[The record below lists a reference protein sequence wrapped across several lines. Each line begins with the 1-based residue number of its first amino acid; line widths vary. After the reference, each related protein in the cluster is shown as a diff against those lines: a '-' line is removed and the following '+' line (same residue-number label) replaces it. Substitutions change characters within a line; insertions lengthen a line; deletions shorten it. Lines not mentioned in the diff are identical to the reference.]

1 MVPGIR
7 RAGLIVNPVAGMGGA
22 VGLKGTDG
30 MVEKA
35 IQLGAAQVSIGRAA
49 RFLEKLKPLGGA
61 IDFLTCPGEMGEDA
75 FRRADL
81 PFRMVQGMERK
92 QRTTNED
99 TKLAAAKI
107 LEDGVE
113 VIAFCGG
120 DGTARDIFDTVGGE
134 VPVIGIPAGVKM
146 HSGVFAVSPEAA
158 AWILVRFLWG
168 ELPLKE
174 AEVADV
180 DEEAFRQ
187 GRVSSRIYGYM
198 SVPYDPE
205 RVQGMK
211 VSSQSRDDVSENAR
225 AIAEWIVES
234 MEGGVVYVL
243 GPGSTVKKI
252 NQVLGIEGSQLG
264 VDIIRD
270 KGLLAAD
277 ASEEIVFRNVRDG
290 KARIIVSPIG
300 NQGFIFGRGNQQISP
315 RVIRAVGKE
324 NVIVIATREKL
335 RWTRFLRVDTG
346 DPELDALLSGPMRVV
361 ADYNFTRMM
370 IVKGTE

>member
-1 MVPGIR
+1 MLSIR

-30 MVEKA
+30 LAERA
-35 IQLGAAQVSIGRAA
+35 LHLGAVEVSIGRAA
-49 RFLEKLKPLGGA
+49 RFLGKLRPLGSA
-61 IDFLTCPGEMGEDA
+61 IDFLTCPGQMGEEA
-75 FRRADL
+75 FRRAAL
-81 PFRMVQGMERK
+81 PFRLVRGMDRK
-92 QRTTNED
+92 ERTTNED
-99 TKLAAAKI
+99 TKLAAAKM
-107 LEDGVE
+107 LEEGVE

-120 DGTARDIFDTVGGE
+120 DGTARDVLDAVGEG

-187 GRVSSRIYGYM
+187 GRVSSKIYGYM

-211 VSSQSRDDVSENAR
+211 LASQPIDDVSENAL
-225 AIAEWIVES
+225 AIAEWIVER
-234 MEGGVVYVL
+234 MERGVTYVL

-264 VDIIRD
+264 VDIVKD
-270 KGLLAAD
+270 KGLVAAD

-290 KARIIVSPIG
+290 RARIIVSPIG

-315 RVIRAVGKE
+315 RVIRAVGRE
-324 NVIVIATREKL
+324 NVVVIATREKL
-335 RWTRFLRVDTG
+335 RGTRVLRVDTG
-346 DPELDALLSGPMRVV
+346 DPELDALLLGPMRVV
-361 ADYNFTRMM
+361 ADYNFTKMM
-370 IVKGTE
+370 MVAGTE

>member
-1 MVPGIR
+1 MLSIR

-30 MVEKA
+30 LAERA
-35 IQLGAAQVSIGRAA
+35 LHLGAVEVSIGRAA
-49 RFLEKLKPLGGA
+49 RFLEKLRPLGLA
-61 IDFLTCPGEMGEDA
+61 IDFLTCPGQMGEEA
-75 FRRADL
+75 FRRAAL
-81 PFRMVQGMERK
+81 PFRLVRGMDRK
-92 QRTTNED
+92 ERTTNED
-99 TKLAAAKI
+99 TKLAAAKM
-107 LEDGVE
+107 LEEGVE

-120 DGTARDIFDTVGGE
+120 DGTARDVLDAVGEG

-187 GRVSSRIYGYM
+187 GRVSSKIYGYM

-211 VSSQSRDDVSENAR
+211 LASQPIDDVSENAL
-225 AIAEWIVES
+225 AIAEWIVER
-234 MEGGVVYVL
+234 MERGVTYVL

-264 VDIIRD
+264 VDIVKD
-270 KGLLAAD
+270 KGLVAAD

-290 KARIIVSPIG
+290 RARIIVSPIG

-315 RVIRAVGKE
+315 RVIRAVGRE
-324 NVIVIATREKL
+324 NVVVIATREKL
-335 RWTRFLRVDTG
+335 RGTRVLRVDTG
-346 DPELDALLSGPMRVV
+346 DPELDALLLGPMRVV
-361 ADYNFTRMM
+361 ADYNFTKMM
-370 IVKGTE
+370 IVAGTE

>member
-99 TKLAAAKI
+99 TKLAAAKM

>member
-1 MVPGIR
+1 MAPGIR
-7 RAGLIVNPVAGMGGA
+7 KAGLIINPVAGMGGA

-30 MVEKA
+30 LVERA
-35 IQLGAAQVSIGRAA
+35 IQLGAAKVSVGRAT
-49 RFLEKLKPLGGA
+49 RFLEKLKPLGVA

-75 FRRADL
+75 FRRASL

-92 QRTTNED
+92 ARTTSED
-99 TKLAAAKI
+99 TKLAASRM
-107 LEDGVE
+107 LEEGVE

-120 DGTARDIFDTVGGE
+120 DGTARDILNTVGDK

-205 RVQGMK
+205 RIQGMK
-211 VSSQSRDDVSENAR
+211 VASQPGDEVSENAL
-225 AIAEWIVES
+225 AIARWIVEG
-234 MEGGVVYVL
+234 MEGGVTYVL

-252 NQVLGIEGSQLG
+252 NQVLGIDGSQLG
-264 VDIIRD
+264 VDIVRD
-270 KGLLAAD
+270 KALVAAD
-277 ASEEIVFRNVRDG
+277 APEEIIFRNVEDR
-290 KARIIVSPIG
+290 KAKIIVSPIG

-315 RVIRAVGKE
+315 RVIRMVGKE
-324 NVIVIATREKL
+324 NVVVVATREKL
-335 RWTRFLRVDTG
+335 RWARSLRVDTG
-346 DPELDALLSGPMRVV
+346 DPELDAHLLGPIRVI
-361 ADYNFTRMM
+361 ADYNFAKMM
-370 IVKGTE
+370 MVKGIE

>member
-1 MVPGIR
+1 MLSIR

-30 MVEKA
+30 LAERA
-35 IQLGAAQVSIGRAA
+35 LHLGAVEVSIGRAA
-49 RFLEKLKPLGGA
+49 RFLEKLRPLGSA
-61 IDFLTCPGEMGEDA
+61 IDFLTCPGQMGEEA
-75 FRRADL
+75 FRRAAL
-81 PFRMVQGMERK
+81 PFRLVRGMDRK
-92 QRTTNED
+92 ERTTNED
-99 TKLAAAKI
+99 TKLAAAKM
-107 LEDGVE
+107 LEEGVE

-120 DGTARDIFDTVGGE
+120 DGTARDVLDAVGEG

-187 GRVSSRIYGYM
+187 GRVSSKIYGYM

-211 VSSQSRDDVSENAR
+211 LASQPIDDVSENAL
-225 AIAEWIVES
+225 AIAEWIVER
-234 MEGGVVYVL
+234 MERGVTYVL

-264 VDIIRD
+264 VDIVKD
-270 KGLLAAD
+270 KGLVAAD

-290 KARIIVSPIG
+290 RARIIVSPIG

-315 RVIRAVGKE
+315 RVIRAVGRE
-324 NVIVIATREKL
+324 NVVVIATREKL
-335 RWTRFLRVDTG
+335 RGTRVLRVDTG
-346 DPELDALLSGPMRVV
+346 DPELDALLLGPMRVV
-361 ADYNFTRMM
+361 ADYNFTKMM
-370 IVKGTE
+370 IVAGTE

>member
-225 AIAEWIVES
+225 AIAEWIVQS

>member
-1 MVPGIR
+1 MAPGIR
-7 RAGLIVNPVAGMGGA
+7 KAGLIINPVAGMGGA

-30 MVEKA
+30 LVERA
-35 IQLGAAQVSIGRAA
+35 IQLGAAKVSVGRAT
-49 RFLEKLKPLGGA
+49 RFLEKLKPLGVA

-75 FRRADL
+75 FRRASL

-92 QRTTNED
+92 ARTTSED
-99 TKLAAAKI
+99 TKLAASRM
-107 LEDGVE
+107 LEEGVE

-120 DGTARDIFDTVGGE
+120 DGTARDILNTVGDK

-205 RVQGMK
+205 RIQGIK
-211 VSSQSRDDVSENAR
+211 VASQPGDEVSENAL
-225 AIAEWIVES
+225 AIARWIVEG
-234 MEGGVVYVL
+234 MEGGVTYVL

-252 NQVLGIEGSQLG
+252 NQVLGIDGSQLG
-264 VDIIRD
+264 VDIVRD
-270 KGLLAAD
+270 KALVAAD
-277 ASEEIVFRNVRDG
+277 APEEIIFRNVEDR
-290 KARIIVSPIG
+290 KAKIIVSPIG

-315 RVIRAVGKE
+315 RVIRVVGKE
-324 NVIVIATREKL
+324 NVVVVATREKL
-335 RWTRFLRVDTG
+335 RWTRSLRVDTG
-346 DPELDALLSGPMRVV
+346 DPELDAHLLGPIRVI
-361 ADYNFTRMM
+361 ADYNFAKMM
-370 IVKGTE
+370 MVKGIE

>member
-1 MVPGIR
+1 MAPGIR
-7 RAGLIVNPVAGMGGA
+7 KAGLIISPVAGMGGA

-30 MVEKA
+30 LVERA
-35 IQLGAAQVSIGRAA
+35 IQLGAAKVSVGRAT
-49 RFLEKLKPLGGA
+49 RFLEKLKPLGVA

-75 FRRADL
+75 FRRASL

-92 QRTTNED
+92 ARTTSED
-99 TKLAAAKI
+99 TKLAASRM
-107 LEDGVE
+107 LEEGVE

-120 DGTARDIFDTVGGE
+120 DGTARDILNTVGDK

-205 RVQGMK
+205 RIQGMK
-211 VSSQSRDDVSENAR
+211 VASQPGDEVSENAL
-225 AIAEWIVES
+225 AIARWIVEG
-234 MEGGVVYVL
+234 MEGGVTYVL

-252 NQVLGIEGSQLG
+252 NQVLGIDGSQLG
-264 VDIIRD
+264 VDIVRD
-270 KGLLAAD
+270 KALVAAD
-277 ASEEIVFRNVRDG
+277 APEEIIFRNVEDR
-290 KARIIVSPIG
+290 KAKIIVSPIG

-315 RVIRAVGKE
+315 RVIRMVGKE
-324 NVIVIATREKL
+324 NVVVVATREKL
-335 RWTRFLRVDTG
+335 RWTRSLRVDTG
-346 DPELDALLSGPMRVV
+346 DPELDAHLLGPIRVI
-361 ADYNFTRMM
+361 ADYNFAKMM
-370 IVKGTE
+370 MVKGIE

>member
-1 MVPGIR
+1 MAPGIR
-7 RAGLIVNPVAGMGGA
+7 KAGLIINPVAGMGGA

-30 MVEKA
+30 LVERA
-35 IQLGAAQVSIGRAA
+35 IQLGAAKVSVGRAT
-49 RFLEKLKPLGGA
+49 RFLEKLKPLGVA

-75 FRRADL
+75 FRRASL

-92 QRTTNED
+92 ARTTSED
-99 TKLAAAKI
+99 TKLAASRM
-107 LEDGVE
+107 LEEGVE

-120 DGTARDIFDTVGGE
+120 DGTARDILNTVGDK

-205 RVQGMK
+205 RIQGMK
-211 VSSQSRDDVSENAR
+211 VASQPGDEVSENAL
-225 AIAEWIVES
+225 AIARWIVEG
-234 MEGGVVYVL
+234 MEGGVTYVL

-252 NQVLGIEGSQLG
+252 NQVLGIDGSQLG
-264 VDIIRD
+264 VDIVRD
-270 KGLLAAD
+270 KALVAAD
-277 ASEEIVFRNVRDG
+277 APEEIIFRNVEDR
-290 KARIIVSPIG
+290 KAKIIVSPIG

-315 RVIRAVGKE
+315 RVIRMVGKE
-324 NVIVIATREKL
+324 NVVVVATREKL
-335 RWTRFLRVDTG
+335 RWTRSLRVDTG
-346 DPELDALLSGPMRVV
+346 DPELDAHLLGPIRVI
-361 ADYNFTRMM
+361 ADYNFAKMM
-370 IVKGTE
+370 MVKGIE

>member
-1 MVPGIR
+1 MAPGIR
-7 RAGLIVNPVAGMGGA
+7 KAGLIINPVAGMGGA

-30 MVEKA
+30 LVERA
-35 IQLGAAQVSIGRAA
+35 IQLGAAKVSVGRAT
-49 RFLEKLKPLGGA
+49 RFLEKLKPLGVA

-75 FRRADL
+75 FRRASL

-92 QRTTNED
+92 ARTTSED
-99 TKLAAAKI
+99 TKLAASRM
-107 LEDGVE
+107 LEEGVE

-120 DGTARDIFDTVGGE
+120 DGTARDILNTVGDK

-205 RVQGMK
+205 RIQGMK
-211 VSSQSRDDVSENAR
+211 VASQPGDEVSENAL
-225 AIAEWIVES
+225 AIARWIVEG
-234 MEGGVVYVL
+234 MEGSVTYVL

-252 NQVLGIEGSQLG
+252 NQVLGIDGSQLG
-264 VDIIRD
+264 VDIVRD
-270 KGLLAAD
+270 KALVAAD
-277 ASEEIVFRNVRDG
+277 APEEIIFRNVEDR
-290 KARIIVSPIG
+290 KAKIIVSPIG

-315 RVIRAVGKE
+315 RVIRMVGKE
-324 NVIVIATREKL
+324 NVVVVATREKL
-335 RWTRFLRVDTG
+335 RWTRSLRVDTG
-346 DPELDALLSGPMRVV
+346 DPELDAHLLGPIRVI
-361 ADYNFTRMM
+361 ADYNFAKMM
-370 IVKGTE
+370 MVKGIE

>member
-1 MVPGIR
+1 MAPGIR
-7 RAGLIVNPVAGMGGA
+7 KAGLIINPVAGMGGA

-30 MVEKA
+30 LVERV
-35 IQLGAAQVSIGRAA
+35 IQLGAAKVSVGRAT
-49 RFLEKLKPLGGA
+49 RFLEKLKPLGVA

-75 FRRADL
+75 FRRASL

-92 QRTTNED
+92 ARTTSED
-99 TKLAAAKI
+99 TKLAASRM
-107 LEDGVE
+107 LEEGVE

-120 DGTARDIFDTVGGE
+120 DGTARDILNTVGDK

-205 RVQGMK
+205 RIQGMK
-211 VSSQSRDDVSENAR
+211 VASQPGDEVSENAL
-225 AIAEWIVES
+225 AIARWIVEG
-234 MEGGVVYVL
+234 MEGSVTYVL

-252 NQVLGIEGSQLG
+252 NQVLGIDGSQLG
-264 VDIIRD
+264 VDIVRD
-270 KGLLAAD
+270 KALVAAD
-277 ASEEIVFRNVRDG
+277 APEEIIFRNVEDR
-290 KARIIVSPIG
+290 KAKIIVSPIG

-315 RVIRAVGKE
+315 RVIRMVGKE
-324 NVIVIATREKL
+324 NVVVVATREKL
-335 RWTRFLRVDTG
+335 RWTRSLRVDTG
-346 DPELDALLSGPMRVV
+346 DPELDAHLLGPIRVI
-361 ADYNFTRMM
+361 ADYNFAKMM
-370 IVKGTE
+370 MVKGIE

>member
-1 MVPGIR
+1 MAPGIR
-7 RAGLIVNPVAGMGGA
+7 KAGLIINPVAGMGGA

-30 MVEKA
+30 LVERA
-35 IQLGAAQVSIGRAA
+35 IQLGAAKVSVGRAT
-49 RFLEKLKPLGGA
+49 RFLEKLKPLGVA

-75 FRRADL
+75 FRRASL

-92 QRTTNED
+92 ARTTSED
-99 TKLAAAKI
+99 TKLAASRM
-107 LEDGVE
+107 LEEGVE

-120 DGTARDIFDTVGGE
+120 DGTARDILNTVGDK

-205 RVQGMK
+205 RIQGMK
-211 VSSQSRDDVSENAR
+211 VASQPGDEVSENAL
-225 AIAEWIVES
+225 AIARRIVEG
-234 MEGGVVYVL
+234 MEGGVTYVL

-252 NQVLGIEGSQLG
+252 NQVLGIDGSQLG
-264 VDIIRD
+264 VDIVRD
-270 KGLLAAD
+270 KALVAAD
-277 ASEEIVFRNVRDG
+277 APEEIIFRNVEDR
-290 KARIIVSPIG
+290 KAKIIVSPIG

-315 RVIRAVGKE
+315 RVIRMVGKE
-324 NVIVIATREKL
+324 NVVVVATREKL
-335 RWTRFLRVDTG
+335 RWTRSLRVDTG
-346 DPELDALLSGPMRVV
+346 DPELDAHLLGPIRVI
-361 ADYNFTRMM
+361 ADYNFAKMM
-370 IVKGTE
+370 MVKGIE

>member
-1 MVPGIR
+1 MPGIR

-30 MVEKA
+30 LVETA
-35 IQLGAAQVSIGRAA
+35 LQLGAVQVSVGRAV
-49 RFLEKLKPLGGA
+49 RFLGKLKPLGGA
-61 IDFLTCPGEMGEDA
+61 IDFVTCPGEMGEEA
-75 FRRADL
+75 FRRASL
-81 PFRMVQGMERK
+81 PFRMLSGMERK
-92 QRTTNED
+92 GRTTSDD
-99 TKLAAAKI
+99 TKLAAAKM
-107 LEDGVE
+107 LEEGVE

-120 DGTARDIFDTVGGE
+120 DGTARDIFDTVGDR

-158 AWILVRFLWG
+158 AGILVRFLWG

-198 SVPYDPE
+198 NVPYDPE

-211 VSSQSRDDVSENAR
+211 VASQLIGDVSENAL
-225 AIAEWIVES
+225 AIAEWIVEG
-234 MEGGVVYVL
+234 MEGGVTYVL

-264 VDIIRD
+264 VDVIRD
-270 KGLLAAD
+270 KRLVAAD

-290 KARIIVSPIG
+290 RARIIVSPIG

-324 NVIVIATREKL
+324 NVLVIATREKL
-335 RWTRFLRVDTG
+335 RWTRCLRVDTG
-346 DPELDALLSGPMRVV
+346 DPEIDALFLGPMRVV
-361 ADYNFTRMM
+361 ADYNFAKIMM
-370 IVKGTE
+370 VAGTE

>member
-30 MVEKA
+30 LVERA
-35 IQLGAAQVSIGRAA
+35 IQLGAVQVSVGRAT
-49 RFLEKLKPLGGA
+49 RFLEKLKPLGGV

-75 FRRADL
+75 FRRTSL
-81 PFRMVQGMERK
+81 PFRIVQGMERK
-92 QRTTNED
+92 VRTTSED
-99 TKLAAAKI
+99 TKLAASKM
-107 LEDGVE
+107 LEEGVGI
-113 VIAFCGG
+113 IAFCGG
-120 DGTARDIFDTVGGE
+120 DGTARDVLDAVGDK

-205 RVQGMK
+205 RIQGMK
-211 VSSQSRDDVSENAR
+211 VASYPGDDISENAL
-225 AIAEWIVES
+225 AIARWIVEG
-234 MEGGVVYVL
+234 MERGATYLL

-270 KGLLAAD
+270 KALVAAD
-277 ASEEIVFRNVRDG
+277 APEEIIFRNVENG
-290 KARIIVSPIG
+290 KAKIIVSPIG

-324 NVIVIATREKL
+324 NVVVVATREKL

-346 DPELDALLSGPMRVV
+346 DPELDAHLLGPIRVV
-361 ADYNFTRMM
+361 ADYNFAKMM
-370 IVKGTE
+370 TVKGTE

>member
-7 RAGLIVNPVAGMGGA
+7 KAGLIINPVAGMGGA

-30 MVEKA
+30 LVERA
-35 IQLGAAQVSIGRAA
+35 IQLGAAKVSVGRAT
-49 RFLEKLKPLGGA
+49 RFLEKLKPLGVA

-75 FRRADL
+75 FRRASL

-92 QRTTNED
+92 ARTTSED
-99 TKLAAAKI
+99 TKLAASRM
-107 LEDGVE
+107 LEEGVE

-120 DGTARDIFDTVGGE
+120 DGTARDILNTVGDK

-211 VSSQSRDDVSENAR
+211 VASQPWDEISENAL
-225 AIAEWIVES
+225 AIARWIVEG
-234 MEGGVVYVL
+234 MEGGVTYVL

-252 NQVLGIEGSQLG
+252 NQVLGIDGSQLG
-264 VDIIRD
+264 VDIVRD
-270 KGLLAAD
+270 KALVAAD
-277 ASEEIVFRNVRDG
+277 APEEIIFRNVEDR
-290 KARIIVSPIG
+290 KAKIIVSPIG

-315 RVIRAVGKE
+315 RVIRVVGKE
-324 NVIVIATREKL
+324 NVVVVATREKL
-335 RWTRFLRVDTG
+335 RWTRSLRVDTG
-346 DPELDALLSGPMRVV
+346 DPELDAHLLGPIRVI
-361 ADYNFTRMM
+361 ADYNFAKMM
-370 IVKGTE
+370 MVKGIE